1 MALHACEG
9 RRETADSITQI
20 ALGAAIGEATLGR
33 KAGYRAALWGG
44 ICGTLPDLDVL
55 VPFTDAVADFSYHR
69 AATHSL
75 FVLTALTP
83 LVVWLI
89 RKLHPQLSQYR
100 TRWLLLVFLAL
111 TTHALLDALTVY
123 GTQLLWPL
131 GTPPVGWSTIFIID
145 PLYTLWLLIGIGAA
159 LTMSRHTP
167 SGHRINSAGLILSS
181 MYLLWSIGAK
191 AHVDGV
197 VRADLAQREIPY
209 TRMLSL
215 ASPFNT
221 LLWRVVVMQEDT
233 YLVGYYSLLDE
244 PPVLRYDS
252 YPRNTTLLAG
262 LDDHWPVARLRWFTK
277 GFYAVVERDSYILIQ
292 DLRMGLEPDFVFQF
306 RVARAANP
314 HAIPISA
321 RRAPVQQRFE
331 RLADI
336 WRRIRDPGVRIT
348 PMAARDG
355 AG

>member
-1 MALHACEG
+1 
-9 RRETADSITQI
+9 
-20 ALGAAIGEATLGR
+20 
-33 KAGYRAALWGG
+33 
-44 ICGTLPDLDVL
+44 
-55 VPFTDAVADFSYHR
+55 
-69 AATHSL
+69 
-75 FVLTALTP
+75 
-83 LVVWLI
+83 
-89 RKLHPQLSQYR
+89 
-100 TRWLLLVFLAL
+100 
-111 TTHALLDALTVY
+111 
-123 GTQLLWPL
+123 
-131 GTPPVGWSTIFIID
+131 
-145 PLYTLWLLIGIGAA
+145 
-159 LTMSRHTP
+159 
-167 SGHRINSAGLILSS
+167 
-181 MYLLWSIGAK
+181 
-191 AHVDGV
+191 
-197 VRADLAQREIPY
+197 
-209 TRMLSL
+209 MLSL